1 MEWLSFSPCLN
12 IQKYVLIINYVVQK
26 IQNQSRLTVNF
37 LYSQLFVEHQSQK
50 KHCMTCSVRLEKL
63 SSLQTRRVN
72 LGGFQIKIDCR
83 HLFDLACLCLSAA
96 LKTFCANVKKSC
108 LASVQH
114 YATSKVYQLDFK
126 SPDFWSGAKIVK
138 NNRKFEKSCLTYLE
152 LGVAIVT
159 DNRLLA

>member
-1 MEWLSFSPCLN
+1 MLC
-12 IQKYVLIINYVVQK
+12 KR
-26 IQNQSRLTVNF
+26 SRTNLDLQLTFYIHNF
-37 LYSQLFVEHQSQK
+37 LRSTSHK
-50 KHCMTCSVRLEKL
+50 KHTALLVQSGLKNSVHYRPEKV
-63 SSLQTRRVN
+63 T

-138 NNRKFEKSCLTYLE
+138 NDRNDRQSCLTYLE
-152 LGVAIVT
+152 LCIAIVT